1 MGLIIL
7 WDRAV
12 SHILSTNNPS
22 CMPKCDRTFWPDSV
36 SSPPQWKQELTLRHS
51 YSWPQVYLSPQTAL
65 KRLYSIHFTTF
76 FNPLPKTQ
84 VPSLKIIPKQDF
96 IYSQNSKFLEVC
108 KKVYK
113 SKFKYFKF
121 MVKRD
126 YIQKYTIIIL
136 TLMFTF

>member
-1 MGLIIL
+1 MTEHADLTL
-7 WDRAV
+7 W
-12 SHILSTNNPS
+12 
-22 CMPKCDRTFWPDSV
+22 
-36 SSPPQWKQELTLRHS
+36 SSPPQGKRELTLRHS

-76 FNPLPKTQ
+76 FQ
-84 VPSLKIIPKQDF
+84 SS
-96 IYSQNSKFLEVC
+96 SQNPGSFFKNHPQTGFHIFSKSQILEVC

-121 MVKRD
+121 MVKRC